1 LTPELAFVVAAAF
14 AAGLVD
20 AMAGG
25 GGLIT
30 MPALFAA
37 LPQTPHADVAR

>member
-1 LTPELAFVVAAAF
+1 
-14 AAGLVD
+14 
-20 AMAGG
+20 MAGG

-37 LPQTPHADVAR
+37 LPQMPHADPFARKVASLSGR